1 MISGNA
7 SPSSY
12 LNVSNMGFNHG
23 LLFQGFYYDAYYG
36 ELGLND
42 NHLKQIDAAVLK
54 VVAVLF
60 HSLVLE
66 FAILGVII
74 VVLQCW
80 LSSIGALTGLT
91 RVRRFQQDDAH
102 IFCRKSQIKAEVRG
116 VLEFIDYAYEKFGFT
131 YDLKLSAFN
140 EGDGAFYGP
149 KIDISI
155 SDALKEISVCHIAA
169 RLPASRSY

>member
-1 MISGNA
+1 MIVSSRFLILRVTKDATPFGIQVLTFSARHLKRSMVA
-7 SPSSY
+7 SFALDPETQEERWY
-12 LNVSNMGFNHG
+12 IFIY
-23 LLFQGFYYDAYYG
+23 FTIQGFYYDAYYG

-54 VVAVLF
+54 VVA
-60 HSLVLE
+60 
-66 FAILGVII
+66 
-74 VVLQCW
+74 
-80 LSSIGALTGLT
+80 
-91 RVRRFQQDDAH
+91 DDAH

-149 KIDISI
+149 KIDISV
-155 SDALKEISVCHIAA
+155 SDALKEISVCHIAG
-169 RLPASRSY
+169 LDC